1 MAGLSGSSPFATIG
15 TKPFSRRRHHDMED
29 ENNEFLSF
37 DKQFHNQF
45 VIQVDKEGLDKQV
58 KEGIEHRLAQ
68 ERALAEYE
76 KWDLTRI
83 AAMQKADDILK
94 REKKISDME
103 IEKFWQEQ
111 QRDRVK
117 RDHEEKTFLT
127 SQNEK
132 ATHPFF
138 SFFFQIGPFDRNRYL
153 EQDLEPERNTAI
165 NLAIN
170 HERLYQEI
178 LANNKREIESK
189 DYIDWVQRDI
199 EARRRLH
206 LKEEDV
212 KRQIFERDNRIEFE
226 QLKMNAEK
234 LKQLIIAKT
243 LLHLLSLHKHVA
255 QFQTSS

>member
-15 TKPFSRRRHHDMED
+15 TKPFSRRRHYDMED
-29 ENNEFLSF
+29 RKQRILGDPKYVISSF
-37 DKQFHNQF
+37 DKQFHDQF
-45 VIQVDKEGLDKQV
+45 MIQVDKEGLDKQV
-58 KEGIEHRLAQ
+58 KEEIEHRLAQ

-103 IEKFWQEQ
+103 IEKFWQKQ

-132 ATHPFF
+132 
-138 SFFFQIGPFDRNRYL
+138 IGPFDRNRYL
-153 EQDLEPERNTAI
+153 EQDLEPERNTAL

-178 LANNKREIESK
+178 LANNKRETESK
-189 DYIDWVQRDI
+189 DYIDWVHRDI
-199 EARRRLH
+199 EARRRLR

-212 KRQIFERDNRIEFE
+212 KRQIFERDKRIEFE

-234 LKQLIIAKT
+234 LKQAKAT
-243 LLHLLSLHKHVA
+243 HLENHMYQIQPQYFA
-255 QFQTSS
+255 QFQTSSR